1 MINKCYQY
9 ESFYTSS
16 MLGILQ
22 ENEQLSG
29 HTLHQRSQFWVQ
41 KLKKCFRR
49 SESGA
54 FFQILMHNNFWQT
67 NVKCYSIRFF
77 YTSSMLGILQQNKE
91 WSSYTHHQRQ
101 KLKKKN

>member
-1 MINKCYQY
+1 MINKWYQY

-22 ENEQLSG
+22 QTEQLSR

-41 KLKKCFRR
+41 KLKKCLRR
-49 SESGA
+49 SEFGA

-67 NVKCYSIRFF
+67 SVIQLNF
-77 YTSSMLGILQQNKE
+77 L
-91 WSSYTHHQRQ
+91 H
-101 KLKKKN
+101 KLYAGNTTAK